1 MPRPEQMKLGV
12 EVYHWDLSVPPPM
25 YASPVWDPHYQTDFN
40 FLEKIQKRG
49 ARFATGNYC
58 MESGNSQLN
67 YHHLGWPSFVERR
80 LQAKLTI
87 LQKARLKLLDLP
99 LDKIQTKSRTMRLGG
114 VNSFARNCSPVNC
127 HFYLFFPQTTQ
138 LWNDLPLDT
147 GSSEDIDI

>member
-1 MPRPEQMKLGV
+1 MLVQYGTPTIKLTLTFWKKFKR
-12 EVYHWDLSVPPPM
+12 EAL
-25 YASPVWDPHYQTDFN
+25 ASPPEIIVWN
-40 FLEKIQKRG
+40 LE
-49 ARFATGNYC
+49 T
-58 MESGNSQLN
+58 QLN